1 MGSGR
6 LDRDA
11 RDARGDACED
21 FPGDGG
27 GGFGV
32 VESSDGFAA
41 LRAEK
46 DNLVAVLDA
55 GNLCHVNHNLIHADT
70 AHERCALAA
79 HQKLKMIAER
89 AGEAVTVPL

>member
-1 MGSGR
+1 MCGGTLRGRAGIGGELDHVDIEAKQRLVSVELESIKRQMQVLRLRLAQKALPNFAQDDRRMGSGR

-32 VESSDGFAA
+32 VES
-41 LRAEK
+41 
-46 DNLVAVLDA
+46 
-55 GNLCHVNHNLIHADT
+55 
-70 AHERCALAA
+70 
-79 HQKLKMIAER
+79 
-89 AGEAVTVPL
+89 